1 MKGYAKWTVLNQVVK
16 EIHPTG
22 ESLSELMTNN
32 SELQDEIIEGLKKDY
47 SEQFLKLSDSEN
59 QKL

>member
-1 MKGYAKWTVLNQVVK
+1 MKGYAKWTVLNQVVR

-47 SEQFLKLSDSEN
+47 SE
-59 QKL
+59 